1 MTGFPRFVARRR
13 KTRKT
18 RRQKLAVIEPFEQN
32 PFLTSTRHPR
42 EIGWHSMASTAPD
55 QITRLLVEAA
65 DDEHAADE
73 LLPLVYEQL
82 RELARHR
89 MSDERAGHTLQATA
103 LVHEAYL
110 RLVGNHDVQ
119 WSGRA
124 HFFAAAA
131 EAMRRIL
138 IDYARAHGGPKR
150 SNGRRRRIPLSVVD
164 LAAPDQFA
172 EIVSLDDALSRLEGV
187 SADLAQVVRFRF
199 YAGLSVTETAEAIG
213 ATPRTV
219 ERRWAAARAW
229 LFRELGYDGQ

>member
-1 MTGFPRFVARRR
+1 M
-13 KTRKT
+13 
-18 RRQKLAVIEPFEQN
+18 E
-32 PFLTSTRHPR
+32 
-42 EIGWHSMASTAPD
+42 STAPE
-55 QITRLLVEAA
+55 QLTRLLGAA
-65 DDEHAADE
+65 ARGDAHAARE

-82 RELARHR
+82 RDLARYR
-89 MSDERAGHTLQATA
+89 MADERAGHTLQATA

-110 RLVGNHDVQ
+110 RLVGDRDVP

-138 IDYARAHGGPKR
+138 IDHARAHGGPKR
-150 SNGRRRRIPLSVVD
+150 GNGRRRVPLNVVD
-164 LAAPDQFA
+164 LAAPDQST
-172 EIVSLDDALSRLEGV
+172 EILSLDEALSRLEGV

-199 YAGLSVTETAEAIG
+199 YAGLSVAETAEALSV
-213 ATPRTV
+213 TPRTV

>member
-1 MTGFPRFVARRR
+1 M
-13 KTRKT
+13 
-18 RRQKLAVIEPFEQN
+18 E
-32 PFLTSTRHPR
+32 
-42 EIGWHSMASTAPD
+42 STAPE
-55 QITRLLVEAA
+55 QLTRLLGAA
-65 DDEHAADE
+65 ARGDAHAAQE

-82 RELARHR
+82 RDLARYR
-89 MSDERAGHTLQATA
+89 MADERAGHTLQATA

-110 RLVGNHDVQ
+110 RLVGDRDVP

-138 IDYARAHGGPKR
+138 IDHARAHGGPKR
-150 SNGRRRRIPLSVVD
+150 GNGRRRVPLNVVD
-164 LAAPDQFA
+164 LAAPDQST
-172 EIVSLDDALSRLEGV
+172 EILSLDEALSRLEGV

-199 YAGLSVTETAEAIG
+199 YAGLSVAETAEALSV
-213 ATPRTV
+213 TPRTV

>member
-1 MTGFPRFVARRR
+1 M
-13 KTRKT
+13 
-18 RRQKLAVIEPFEQN
+18 E
-32 PFLTSTRHPR
+32 
-42 EIGWHSMASTAPD
+42 STAPE
-55 QITRLLVEAA
+55 QLTRLLGAA
-65 DDEHAADE
+65 ARGDAHAAQE

-82 RELARHR
+82 RDLARYR
-89 MSDERAGHTLQATA
+89 MADERAGHTLQATA

-110 RLVGNHDVQ
+110 RLVGDRDVP

-138 IDYARAHGGPKR
+138 IDHARAHGGAKR
-150 SNGRRRRIPLSVVD
+150 GNGRRRVPLNVVD
-164 LAAPDQFA
+164 LAAPDQST
-172 EIVSLDDALSRLEGV
+172 EILSLDEALSRLEGV

-199 YAGLSVTETAEAIG
+199 YAGLSVAETAEALSV
-213 ATPRTV
+213 TPRTV